1 MARRIAING
10 FGRIGRCVFR
20 ILEGDPDLEIVAI
33 NDLTDTGM
41 LAHLLKYDS
50 VHRRFA
56 ADVKAED
63 GAIVVNGRRIQV
75 TAEKDP
81 AKLPW
86 KALGVELVL
95 ECTGRF
101 RKRAEAELHLQAG
114 AGRVIISAPAKGDDL
129 TVVVGVNDHQL
140 DPEKHKI
147 VSCASCTTNC
157 LAPVVKVVDE
167 AFGVEYGL
175 ITTIHSYTNDQ
186 RLLDLPHD
194 DKRRAR
200 AAALSMIPSTTGA
213 ASAIG
218 LVLPHLK
225 GKLDGIAVR
234 VPTPNVSLTDAV
246 LHVSRATTAE
256 AVNDALRRAATE
268 GPLKG
273 ILSFE
278 TEELVSVDFL
288 GTSFSSSVDAANT
301 AVIGDRMV
309 KVLAWYDNEWGFSHR
324 MADLSRLMLGIGR
337 AR

>member
-10 FGRIGRCVFR
+10 FGRIGRCVYR
-20 ILEGDPDLEIVAI
+20 ILNGDPDLEIVAV
-33 NDLTDTGM
+33 NDLTNTEM

-56 ADVKAED
+56 AEVKAEER
-63 GAIVVNGRRIQV
+63 ALVVNGKRIAV
-75 TAEKDP
+75 SAEKDP

-86 KALGVELVL
+86 RELGVELVL
-95 ECTGRF
+95 ECTGAL
-101 RKRAEAELHLQAG
+101 KTKADALKHMEAG
-114 AGRVIISAPAKGDDL
+114 AQAVIISAPAKGDDL
-129 TVVVGVNDHQL
+129 TCVIGVNDHLL
-140 DPEKHKI
+140 DPSKHKV

-175 ITTIHSYTNDQ
+175 MTTIHSYTNDQ
-186 RLLDLPHD
+186 RLLDLPHA

-200 AAALSMIPSTTGA
+200 AAALSMIPTTTGA

-225 GKLDGIAVR
+225 GKLDGVSVR
-234 VPTPNVSLTDAV
+234 VPTPDVSLTDAV
-246 LHVSRATTAE
+246 LHVRQATTAE

-278 TEELVSVDFL
+278 TEELVSSDFI
-288 GTSFSSSVDAANT
+288 GTSFSSIVDASQT

-324 MADLSRLMLGIGR
+324 MADLSRLMLGLGR
-337 AR
+337 G